1 MLNPLQLAQ
10 TEIQDFVRQHEND
23 DEQQLVLRHR
33 EILGVPSARIAEQI
47 NGRRKSKIK
56 IPEYYNASG
65 IIYPPGINLE
75 QSSSSAT
82 GLLKSELLRQHS
94 SHQNGLI
101 DLTGGFGIDSYF
113 MSQVFKQVHYIEPNE
128 ALLNIARHN
137 HQALGAK
144 NISHH
149 SSTAESFLES
159 FQEKVD
165 AIYIDPSRRKDLSQ
179 KVFKFQ
185 DCEPDIVALKDII
198 FGKTKCLM
206 VKASPLMDIQQGL
219 RELEQVSAV
228 YILAVDNEC
237 KEVLFLLH
245 PENDE
250 EPVVT
255 AIHVRRGEQEH
266 FSFLISDEVNA
277 VSEFSSVST
286 YLYEPNAAILKA
298 GAFKIIGAHYALAK
312 LHPSTHLYTS
322 NTLMMDFPGRIFEVQ
337 SLLPA
342 DVKVIGKT
350 FPDGKANVVTRNYPV
365 ATDAL
370 RKKYKLID
378 GGEQYL
384 LAFTAREEKHLCHA
398 RRLK

>member
-1 MLNPLQLAQ
+1 MLNPLPLAQ
-10 TEIQDFVRQHEND
+10 AEIQEFIRQHETD

-33 EILGVPSARIAEQI
+33 EILGIPSARIAEQI
-47 NGRRKSKIK
+47 TGRRKSKLK

-65 IIYPPGINLE
+65 IIYPPGVNLE

-82 GLLKSELLRQHS
+82 ASLKSQLLRLHS
-94 SHQNGLI
+94 PHQDTLI

-113 MSQVFKQVHYIEPNE
+113 FSQVFKQVHYIEPNE
-128 ALLNIARHN
+128 SLLNLARHN
-137 HQALGAK
+137 HKALGAN

-149 SSTAESFLES
+149 VDRAESFLAS
-159 FQEKVD
+159 FPENVD
-165 AIYIDPSRRKDLSQ
+165 AIYIDPSRRNDLSQ
-179 KVFKFQ
+179 KVFRFQ
-185 DCEPDIVALKDII
+185 DCEPNVVALKDHI
-198 FGKTKCLM
+198 FEKTKCLM

-219 RELEQVSAV
+219 REMEQVSAI

-237 KEVLFLLH
+237 KEVLFLLDPQH
-245 PENDE
+245 DE

-255 AIHVRRGEQEH
+255 AIHIKRDDQER
-266 FSFLISDEVNA
+266 FSFLLSDEANA
-277 VSEFSSVST
+277 VAEFSSVST
-286 YLYEPNAAILKA
+286 YLYEPNAAIMKA
-298 GAFKIIGAHYALAK
+298 GAFKIVGAHYALAK

-322 NTLMMDFPGRIFEVQ
+322 NTLMKDFPGRIFEVQ

-342 DVKVIGKT
+342 DTKVMAKT
-350 FPDGKANVVTRNYPV
+350 FPDGKANVITRNYPM

-384 LAFTAREEKHLCHA
+384 LAFTSREAKHLCHA